1 MNERARLIVMGVA
14 VLAVAGGG
22 GYYFL
27 GVYRPRQVRRQAQ
40 AEITAWEARWKDAR
54 DCLLGPHPASS
65 KTSEALAV
73 REMSPDPWDRQ
84 SCTPKI
90 SKLSRGSAPN
100 TGLDAVEKAW
110 EELDAAAGK
119 AAQAFALHVA
129 SSTTLKEDPLP
140 AALDALDAARMSLR
154 NAAGLPVD
162 GAAGQ
167 PLPAA
172 QVLPLRAGAEPV
184 TELPVDGLPS
194 AHGIV
199 LFGSTASGAV
209 QVTLVAGGAPKVS
222 RVAAGMVRAVPDG
235 SWGAAVIGQTVSA
248 GALDGQG
255 AMASPVALD
264 PVTKNPDDRVAIA
277 AVIGPASD
285 QVVVYGATGQ
295 LAIAELR
302 GGKPAVAR
310 EAIDFGLA
318 STDVDGR
325 AVVAWTAADHK
336 TSRAELL
343 APGAAAAPVPLPGA
357 LAGTPCLSGDRAWL
371 VAGDHLLALAGGT
384 FDLGPSQGQLI
395 GCTPAGALVRSL
407 EDPRR
412 ILLCAK
418 DCKPIEMGTGAPDG
432 ATLTVAGGK
441 LLAIAEHAGVLG
453 VWRDDNTRT
462 FYALPADAQ
471 PRIAL
476 TDGKVVDVL
485 AEGDKGF
492 VVVRLPGA

>member
-1 MNERARLIVMGVA
+1 MNDRARLIAMGLA
-14 VLAVAGGG
+14 VLAVTGGG

-40 AEITAWEARWKDAR
+40 AEITSWEARWKDAR

-65 KTSEALAV
+65 KTREALAV

-100 TGLDAVEKAW
+100 TGLDAVERAW
-110 EELDAAAGK
+110 EALDAAAGK

-129 SSTTLKEDPLP
+129 SSTTLKDDPLP

-162 GAAGQ
+162 EAAGK

-172 QVLPLRAGAEPV
+172 QVLPLRDGTDAV

-199 LFGSTASGAV
+199 LFGRAASRPV

-235 SWGAAVIGQTVSA
+235 TWGAAVIGQTVSA
-248 GALDGQG
+248 GAVDGQG
-255 AMASPVALD
+255 AMAAPVALD
-264 PVTKNPDDRVAIA
+264 PVSKSPEDNVAIA

-295 LAIAELR
+295 LAVAELR
-302 GGKPAVAR
+302 GGKPATAHQ
-310 EAIDFGLA
+310 AIDFGLA
-318 STDVDGR
+318 SSDVDGR

-343 APGAAAAPVPLPGA
+343 APGADAAAVPLPGA
-357 LAGTPCLSGDRAWL
+357 LAGTPCLSGDRGWL
-371 VAGDHLLALAGGT
+371 VAGDHLIAVAGGT

-407 EDPRR
+407 EDARR
-412 ILLCAK
+412 ILVCAK
-418 DCKPIEMGTGAPDG
+418 ACKPVEMATGAPDG
-432 ATLTVAGGK
+432 AVLTDAGGK
-441 LLAIAEHAGVLG
+441 LVAIAAHAGVLG
-453 VWRDDNTRT
+453 VWRDDNTKA

-471 PRIAL
+471 PRLAL
-476 TDGKVVDVL
+476 TDGKVIDVL
-485 AEGDKGF
+485 AEGDQGF